1 MVCDERLIAVGIS
14 HQTASVEDRET
25 LAMAPDAIPALLGR
39 LRDDGFSNEAIILS
53 TCNRTELYTVPG
65 EKGDM
70 ERLARWLAESGGA
83 TERGISEK
91 IYQKRD
97 QEALRHIFR
106 VASSL
111 DSLVL
116 GEPQIVGQLKTAFR
130 VARECNTAGP
140 MLHRVM
146 DQAMFVSKRVRSETQ
161 IAKEAVSIGRAGVE
175 LARQVLGSLK
185 GRSALLIGAGG
196 HGKIVARALLD
207 YGLTELVVAN
217 RTFDRAAR
225 LADEFNGSA
234 VPLQEVAR
242 YLDRVDIVVACTSA
256 GKVLISKDELSSA
269 QTGRRGRS
277 LVMIDLAVP
286 RNIDP
291 TVNEVSGVFRFD
303 IDDLA
308 KVADKGQAARRE
320 AAALAEDIVEQET
333 ERHWRRLLGEQLN
346 LQIGGIVQGAEAIR
360 SAEMERARLAL
371 QGLDP
376 QHLDVVD
383 AMTRAIVKKI
393 LHQPLRTGRDL
404 AERGEGEQA
413 VALFKAL
420 NPGGEDDDG

>member
-1 MVCDERLIAVGIS
+1 MVCDDRLIAVGIS
-14 HQTASVEDRET
+14 HRTASVEDREA
-25 LAMAPDAIPALLGR
+25 LAMAPDTIPALLGR
-39 LRDDGFSNEAIILS
+39 LRDDGFSNEAVILS
-53 TCNRTELYTVPG
+53 TCNRTEVYTVPG
-65 EKGDM
+65 EKGDVG
-70 ERLARWLAESGGA
+70 RLARWLAESGGV

-130 VARECNTAGP
+130 MARECNTAGP

-146 DQAMFVSKRVRSETQ
+146 DQAMFVSKRVRSETE

-217 RTFDRAAR
+217 RTFDRAAK
-225 LADEFNGSA
+225 LADEFNCSA
-234 VPLQEVAR
+234 VPLQEVGR
-242 YLDRVDIVVACTSA
+242 YLDRVDIVVACTGA
-256 GKVLISKDELSSA
+256 GKILISKEELTSA
-269 QTGRRGRS
+269 QAGRRGRS
-277 LVMIDLAVP
+277 LVMVDLSVP
-286 RNIDP
+286 RNIAP
-291 TVNEVSGVFRFD
+291 TFNEVSGVFRFD

-308 KVADKGQAARRE
+308 KVANKGQAARRE

-346 LQIGGIVQGAEAIR
+346 HQIGEIVQGAEAIR
-360 SAEMERARLAL
+360 VAEMERARVAL
-371 QGLDP
+371 QGLGP
-376 QHLDVVD
+376 EHLDVVD

-393 LHQPLRTGRDL
+393 LHQPLRTGRSL
-404 AERGEGEQA
+404 AEQGDGEQA

-420 NPGGEDDDG
+420 NPGGGDDG

>member
-1 MVCDERLIAVGIS
+1 MVCDDRLIAVGIS

-25 LAMAPDAIPALLGR
+25 LAMAPDTIPALLGR
-39 LRDDGFSNEAIILS
+39 LQEEGFSDEAVILS

-65 EKGDM
+65 KKGDM
-70 ERLARWLAESGGA
+70 DRLARWLAESGGA

-91 IYQKRD
+91 IYQMRD
-97 QEALRHIFR
+97 REALKHIFR

-130 VARECNTAGP
+130 MARDSNTAGP

-146 DQAMFVSKRVRSETQ
+146 DQAMFVSKRVRSETE

-185 GRSALLIGAGG
+185 GRSALLVGAGG

-207 YGLTELVVAN
+207 FGLAELVVAN
-217 RTFDRAAR
+217 RTFERAAK

-234 VPLQEVAR
+234 VPLQEVER
-242 YLDRVDIVVACTSA
+242 YLDRVDIVLACTGA
-256 GKVLISKDELSSA
+256 GKVLISKEETAAA
-269 QTGRRGRS
+269 QSGRRGRS

-308 KVADKGQAARRE
+308 KVADRGQAARRE
-320 AAALAEDIVEQET
+320 AAALAEEIVDQEAD
-333 ERHWRRLLGEQLN
+333 RQWRRLMGERLN
-346 LQIGGIVQGAEAIR
+346 QQIGEIVQGAEAIR
-360 SAEMERARLAL
+360 SAEMDRARAAL
-371 QGLDP
+371 EGLGP
-376 QHLDVVD
+376 EQLGAVD

-393 LHQPLRTGRDL
+393 LHQPLRAGRDL
-404 AERGEGEQA
+404 AERGDGDQA
-413 VALFKAL
+413 AALLRAL
-420 NPGGEDDDG
+420 SPGGGSDD

>member
-1 MVCDERLIAVGIS
+1 
-14 HQTASVEDRET
+14 
-25 LAMAPDAIPALLGR
+25 
-39 LRDDGFSNEAIILS
+39 
-53 TCNRTELYTVPG
+53 
-65 EKGDM
+65 
-70 ERLARWLAESGGA
+70 
-83 TERGISEK
+83 
-91 IYQKRD
+91 
-97 QEALRHIFR
+97 
-106 VASSL
+106 
-111 DSLVL
+111 
-116 GEPQIVGQLKTAFR
+116 
-130 VARECNTAGP
+130 
-140 MLHRVM
+140 
-146 DQAMFVSKRVRSETQ
+146 
-161 IAKEAVSIGRAGVE
+161 
-175 LARQVLGSLK
+175 
-185 GRSALLIGAGG
+185 LLIGAGG

-217 RTFDRAAR
+217 RTFDRAAK

-242 YLDRVDIVVACTSA
+242 YLDRVDIVVACTGA
-256 GKVLISKDELSSA
+256 GKVLISKDELASA

-346 LQIGGIVQGAEAIR
+346 REIGGIVQGAEAIR

-371 QGLDP
+371 QDLDP

-413 VALFKAL
+413 VALYRAL
-420 NPGGEDDDG
+420 NPRGEDDDG